1 MRGSGKLV
9 YELFD
14 KLLQIGVQSGDY
26 ANNGGYDDS
35 DCDNGEFIEN
45 GDPPDDRNER
55 SDAKRRLLLDEN

>member
-35 DCDNGEFIEN
+35 DCDHKNSRKMVIHQLIEMKDLMN
-45 GDPPDDRNER
+45 HLHR
-55 SDAKRRLLLDEN
+55 

>member
-1 MRGSGKLV
+1 MRGSRKLV

-35 DCDNGEFIEN
+35 DCDNKNSRKMVIHQLIEMKDLMN
-45 GDPPDDRNER
+45 HLHR
-55 SDAKRRLLLDEN
+55 